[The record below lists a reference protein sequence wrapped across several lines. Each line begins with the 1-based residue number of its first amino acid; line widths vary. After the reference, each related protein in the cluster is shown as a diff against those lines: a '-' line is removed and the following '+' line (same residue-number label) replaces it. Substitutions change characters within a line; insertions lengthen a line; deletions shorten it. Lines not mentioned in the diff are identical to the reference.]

1 MRISDWSS
9 DVCASD
15 LAARAGFAFAPYGH
29 LKLSAVIDE
38 LGNIVDRLVPP
49 EGPVHVV
56 NRRIAMW
63 TEARAR
69 GLDRISGKKGAGASS
84 DAIEFFRTHDLGF
97 RIRRLRFLAREL
109 DTSVEAT
116 REKRDPVC
124 EEMRETIFAEIG
136 RAHV

>member
-1 MRISDWSS
+1 
-9 DVCASD
+9 
-15 LAARAGFAFAPYGH
+15 
-29 LKLSAVIDE
+29 
-38 LGNIVDRLVPP
+38 
-49 EGPVHVV
+49 
-56 NRRIAMW
+56 MW

-69 GLDRISGKKGAGASS
+69 GLDRTSGKKGAGASS

-124 EEMRETIFAEIG
+124 AEMRETIFAALGQYLEREGDAWPADLDVPAAPGPGAWIN
-136 RAHV
+136 RKST

>member
-1 MRISDWSS
+1 MRISDWCS
-9 DVCASD
+9 DVCSSD
-15 LAARAGFAFAPYGH
+15 LAKWRAKAQDQAAARAGFAFAPYGH

-97 RIRRLRFLAREL
+97 RIRDRKSTRLN
-109 DTSVEAT
+109 SS
-116 REKRDPVC
+116 
-124 EEMRETIFAEIG
+124 
-136 RAHV
+136 H